1 MPRTGPT
8 APSGHALRHL
18 GHQVQLSRP
27 RASKSKATRASDDLR
42 LATVRKR
49 KSLLNAAIDA
59 EFLRREEA
67 IAEIAESSN
76 RKPQYVRSLLSS
88 ASQYKATRKPSLRNA
103 VIHQRCI
110 DQPEGS
116 HKTLQEIRE
125 DLAEDERLGL
135 FDLTRIDDDEKKRL
149 IKQLLEHRK
158 FRRTGIRATT
168 KSQQLDN
175 TRTGLGM
182 GNTLNDLFE
191 RTGARGIVMLS
202 RGKADDPTVPQIIDS
217 DDASGFFLKAF
228 GLSKVEVVQKF
239 EQYNVSRDDGTDE
252 QNGVR
257 EMRKAVGR
265 TLLDG
270 LTLIT
275 GKKHNKMEYLNYDV
289 AIREGKGVELAGW
302 PADIKFADHANW
314 NAETLRRV
322 RSSLH
327 SGAIHWV
334 KMTKTQHDELVA
346 KHDAQRQALGAG
358 SLRPRKQ
365 RSDKGEA
372 RGPQKNKKQ
381 VAAGKTKGRSRRE
394 EEEEDDDDDSDEDDS
409 DKEDDNASIE
419 QHAHSGATSTPTA
432 PPTLVPGVGLTS
444 SLAAAI
450 PALTTQSFNGSAGA
464 QLSVLPEH
472 MPSLPTFVIS
482 DNFDFEDPEFLEML
496 NDPTAW
502 MAAEGGS
509 IAPQTDA
516 GSMVFVTP
524 PLSLEYNSTSELAP
538 SSNAAGNSIAATH
551 SNGAGSSKR
560 KRAAED
566 ESTQR
571 PKKSRKAK
579 GVENTPP
586 AVADGEPVKKPR
598 KKRSDAGVPRKSK
611 NGAGS
616 TV

>member
-42 LATVRKR
+42 LATVRKS

-67 IAEIAESSN
+67 IGEIAESSN

-125 DLAEDERLGL
+125 DLAEEIREDLAEDERLGL

-175 TRTGLGM
+175 TRTGLSM

-191 RTGARGIVMLS
+191 RTGDRGIVMLS
-202 RGKADDPTVPQIIDS
+202 RGKADDPT
-217 DDASGFFLKAF
+217 AF

-270 LTLIT
+270 LTLIA
-275 GKKHNKMEYLNYDV
+275 GKKQHKMEYLNYDV

-381 VAAGKTKGRSRRE
+381 AAAGKTKGRSRRE
-394 EEEEDDDDDSDEDDS
+394 KEEDEDEDSDEDDS

-419 QHAHSGATSTPTA
+419 QHAHGGATSTPTT
-432 PPTLVPGVGLTS
+432 PPTLIPGVGLTS
-444 SLAAAI
+444 SLAVAI
-450 PALTTQSFNGSAGA
+450 PALAT
-464 QLSVLPEH
+464 H
-472 MPSLPTFVIS
+472 LPTFVIS

-509 IAPQTDA
+509 TAPQTDA
-516 GSMVFVTP
+516 GSMAFVTP
-524 PLSLEYNSTSELAP
+524 PLSLEYNSTSALAL

-586 AVADGEPVKKPR
+586 AAADGEPVKKPR